1 MKAVYRTVYGGPE
14 ILEVREVD
22 LPKPKEKEVL
32 IRIACTTVNRTDCG
46 VVLGNYLLLQLFT
59 GLGKPK
65 NPIPGTDFSGTIEA
79 VGSQVEHFSVG
90 DRVYGLNDNSHATQ
104 AEYCTWPADE
114 SLIKIP
120 EDVSFEEAVAGVEGG
135 HYALNFLNKVKL
147 NPGQRVMVNGG
158 AGAIG
163 SAAIQMLVDRGIH
176 VVATCR
182 PEHSERVLA
191 LGASRVIDYTAVDFT
206 QQDEQYDFVFDAVGK
221 SRFRSCK
228 RIMKPGS
235 AYKSSELGPNAENI
249 PLSIL
254 GLLHRGKRVKFPVPI
269 DIPRS
274 LKYLNELFGR
284 SAYKPLIDQTF
295 ALDNVQEAYTYVMS
309 EQKVGSVL
317 LKP

>member
-1 MKAVYRTVYGGPE
+1 MKAVYRTVYGSPE

-46 VVLGNYLLLQLFT
+46 VVLGNYLLMQLFT

-79 VGSQVEHFSVG
+79 LGSQVEHFSVG

-158 AGAIG
+158 TGAIG

-182 PEHSERVLA
+182 SEHSERVLA

-235 AYKSSELGPNAENI
+235 AYISSELGPNAENI

-254 GLLHRGKRVKFPVPI
+254 GLLYRGKRVKFPVPV

-284 SAYKPLIDQTF
+284 SAYKPLIDQAF